1 MLKFKTRHLLS
12 ASALLLTLNTQAGTY
27 LTIEAGQA
35 LSDLNTR
42 HFQAFNQ
49 EIINKG
55 GTAHLSED
63 KKNTALLLGIGY
75 QYHPYLAVEVNYL
88 HPGEFSASSYTRD
101 TNTQAVTRTR
111 HIKETAKQQGLGLSA
126 VGLYPVNDQWSL
138 SGQLGLVWLDQ
149 TATGS
154 ARGQSVNAAGTVIAT
169 ENESFR
175 RSNNEW
181 APMVGLGAGYQL
193 HSHWQVQLNWRRML
207 GTEPGLLGK
216 QDIDLLTAGVRY
228 RF

>member
-12 ASALLLTLNTQAGTY
+12 VSALLFTLNIQADTY
-27 LTIEAGQA
+27 LTIEAGKA
-35 LSDLNTR
+35 RSDLSTS
-42 HFQAFNQ
+42 HFQEFNQ
-49 EIINKG
+49 EVINNG
-55 GTAHLSED
+55 GTALLSQD

-75 QYHPYLAVEVNYL
+75 QYNPYLAVEVNYL
-88 HPGEFSASSYTRD
+88 NLGEFSASSHTSD
-101 TNTQAVTRTR
+101 TNTQAVTRAR

-126 VGLYPVNDQWSL
+126 VGLYPINDQWLL

-149 TATGS
+149 TAKGS

-175 RSNNEW
+175 RSDNEW
-181 APMVGLGAGYQL
+181 VPMLGLGTGYQL
-193 HSHWQVQLNWRRML
+193 NPHWQVQLNWRRVL
-207 GTEPGLLGK
+207 GTEPSLLGK
-216 QDIDLLTAGVRY
+216 QDVDLLTAGVRY